1 MGSDEIGRGTSRGTH
16 GRRSSPAGA
25 SREALREKGMTTQS
39 VWLMPE
45 IRALLDQEI
54 EAGRFKNRSEAI
66 NHALSTVY
74 GGKERAMS

>member
-1 MGSDEIGRGTSRGTH
+1 
-16 GRRSSPAGA
+16 
-25 SREALREKGMTTQS
+25 MTTQS

>member
-1 MGSDEIGRGTSRGTH
+1 MKSAEERLAELTAGD
-16 GRRSSPAGA
+16 RRRQARR
-25 SREALREKGMTTQS
+25 REALREKGMTTQS